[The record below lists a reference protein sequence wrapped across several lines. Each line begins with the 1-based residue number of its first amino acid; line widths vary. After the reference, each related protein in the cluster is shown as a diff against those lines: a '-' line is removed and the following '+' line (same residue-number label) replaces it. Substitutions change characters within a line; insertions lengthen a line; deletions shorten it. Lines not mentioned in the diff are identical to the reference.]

1 MEMTR
6 EPGENFS
13 PKKMA
18 RIAKE
23 LGYPNRVIEELR
35 NCKDETTAGNILHDA
50 RLRTD
55 YSRYSKILNKNER

>member
-18 RIAKE
+18 R
-23 LGYPNRVIEELR
+23 IEELR

-55 YSRYSKILNKNER
+55 YSRYSKNFK